1 MLRVEG
7 RIANHDREFEGAIE
21 INTETGLIELVGPR
35 TGNSDLDLSGQI
47 IFPGFGD
54 LHIHAREDAS
64 QSQVYQEDF
73 ATISAA
79 AIHGGVTHVADM
91 PNNPVAPV
99 DDARYAEKEK
109 LTAKSAVHVTLYAG
123 IGPETSPLLRH
134 VPYKAFMGPS
144 VGDLFFASQEQLE
157 EVIAKYSGKNVSFHC
172 EDPAILRE
180 SKGAAT
186 HELRRPARA
195 EIAATEFALYLI
207 ERYDLTGKLCHYSTK
222 GGLEKIAA
230 AKARGARVTAEVAP
244 HHLFFDDTMLT
255 DENRLRLQMNP
266 PLRGRE
272 DRLAL
277 IAALREGMVDYLATD
292 HAPHTLDEK
301 MNGRSGVPHLD
312 TYGAFAT
319 WLMAEHG
326 FSAKDIARVC
336 AYNPGNFVK
345 EFLPPGFGK
354 GFGVIEP
361 GYVGSLTILDPNAPF
376 TVRREEMKTKCG
388 WSPFEG
394 YTLPGRVTYTILKGK
409 VYPTG

>member
-1 MLRVEG
+1 
-7 RIANHDREFEGAIE
+7 
-21 INTETGLIELVGPR
+21 
-35 TGNSDLDLSGQI
+35 
-47 IFPGFGD
+47 
-54 LHIHAREDAS
+54 
-64 QSQVYQEDF
+64 
-73 ATISAA
+73 
-79 AIHGGVTHVADM
+79 M

-123 IGPETSPLLRH
+123 IGPETSPLMRH

-157 EVIAKYSGKNVSFHC
+157 EVIAKYRGKNVSFHC

-186 HELRRPARA
+186 HEQRRPARA

-207 ERYDLTGKLCHYSTK
+207 ERYGLTGKLCHYSTN

-230 AKARGARVTAEVAP
+230 AKARGVRVTAEAAP

-266 PLRGRE
+266 PLRGRG

-277 IAALREGMVDYLATD
+277 IAALREGVVDYLATD

-301 MNGRSGVPHLD
+301 MDGRSGVPHLD

-345 EFLPPGFGK
+345 EFLPQGFGK
-354 GFGVIEP
+354 GFGVIEQ
-361 GYVGSLTILDPNAPF
+361 GYVGSLTILDPDAPL

-409 VYPTG
+409 AYPTG